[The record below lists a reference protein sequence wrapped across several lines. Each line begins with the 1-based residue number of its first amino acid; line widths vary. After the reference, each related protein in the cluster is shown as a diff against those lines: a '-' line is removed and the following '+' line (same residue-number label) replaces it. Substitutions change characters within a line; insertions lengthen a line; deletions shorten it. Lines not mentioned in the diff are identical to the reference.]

1 MKIQTK
7 KSVKLIILSVVFALC
22 LSFGIFYG
30 NIETKSA
37 YAATTPLYKISFNY
51 EYLRGHNLTNM
62 TSEYTGTNVS
72 QTEGLLYGE
81 SKKVNIYFQIYG
93 SAKQILFAIL

>member
-37 YAATTPLYKISFNY
+37 YAATTPLYKKI
-51 EYLRGHNLTNM
+51 EYGAQNKNKYR
-62 TSEYTGTNVS
+62 
-72 QTEGLLYGE
+72 
-81 SKKVNIYFQIYG
+81 
-93 SAKQILFAIL
+93 